1 MGSTG
6 GPSIFAQAKLDQGI
20 EGYEKSEKVSQP
32 RGILR
37 KVEHYMTFGESD
49 SEVFCAKFDPSDK
62 YLACGYA
69 DGITRIYNLKS
80 GKVGWTL

>member
-1 MGSTG
+1 
-6 GPSIFAQAKLDQGI
+6 
-20 EGYEKSEKVSQP
+20 
-32 RGILR
+32 
-37 KVEHYMTFGESD
+37 MTFGESD